1 MKLDVRHN
9 YLTLIVIHIAI
20 GGICF
25 LIPFLS
31 KVVSLILFFG
41 GLWYVIKNQNRNQ
54 EVLYV
59 ASYITAIEVFFR
71 MTNGMHFSEYGKYSI
86 IILMVLGM
94 FYSGIKKGSMIYV
107 FFLILLIPGILVGVQ
122 TLRFD
127 TNIRKAIAFNISG
140 PACLGISAI
149 YCVGRNITFEKIKD
163 ILTTMTLPLATVTT
177 YIFLFTPSVKNVV
190 TNTQSNFE
198 ASGGYGPNQVSTIL
212 GLGMFL
218 FFVQILFNSKNRKLV
233 LVNTALLALVAFRA
247 IVTFSRGG
255 VITGLAMIGGLAFFT
270 FIVLNLKAKGRFLV
284 YLIVGFILSMGIWA
298 YSSLQTGGMIDK
310 RYANQDIKG
319 REKESKL
326 SGRETLMNTEI
337 QMFLDNPILGV
348 GVGKNKE
355 YREELT
361 GIEAASHNEI
371 TRMLAEHGLFGIIAF
386 VILLTVPMFMY
397 LNNRQNIFLFSFA
410 VFWALTIN
418 HAAMRLAAPA
428 FIYALSLL
436 NIQFTD
442 ANETT
447 VHREQ
452 IN

>member
-212 GLGMFL
+212 
-218 FFVQILFNSKNRKLV
+218 
-233 LVNTALLALVAFRA
+233 
-247 IVTFSRGG
+247 
-255 VITGLAMIGGLAFFT
+255 
-270 FIVLNLKAKGRFLV
+270 
-284 YLIVGFILSMGIWA
+284 
-298 YSSLQTGGMIDK
+298 D
-310 RYANQDIKG
+310 
-319 REKESKL
+319 
-326 SGRETLMNTEI
+326 
-337 QMFLDNPILGV
+337 
-348 GVGKNKE
+348 
-355 YREELT
+355 
-361 GIEAASHNEI
+361 
-371 TRMLAEHGLFGIIAF
+371 
-386 VILLTVPMFMY
+386 
-397 LNNRQNIFLFSFA
+397 
-410 VFWALTIN
+410 
-418 HAAMRLAAPA
+418 
-428 FIYALSLL
+428 
-436 NIQFTD
+436 
-442 ANETT
+442 
-447 VHREQ
+447 
-452 IN
+452 